1 MKAVILAGGLG
12 ERLRPLT
19 KIIPKPL
26 LPVGEQSVLEI
37 TLLAMKNHG
46 IKEISVAL
54 NYQSELFRAFLG
66 DGNRWGLTIYCSQE
80 QTPLGT
86 AGPLRLFA
94 ERLTEPF
101 IVMNGD
107 ILTSLD
113 FRSIMKSHV
122 DSGALLTVATKELSL
137 PLRYGIVDTKQ
148 GRIYSIREKPNL
160 YAEVVAGIYVCNPS
174 ILSIIPEGKTYSMID
189 VMKHLLDNQMLVHH
203 YPLHD
208 YWLDIGQMEDYERA
222 QELYAQG
229 IFSREEEKCK

>member
-26 LPVGEQSVLEI
+26 LPVGERSVLEI
-37 TLLAMKNHG
+37 TLLAMRDHG
-46 IKEISVAL
+46 IKEIFIAL
-54 NYQSELFRAFLG
+54 NYQSELFRAFLANG
-66 DGNRWGLTIYCSQE
+66 ERWGITIHCSQE

-86 AGPLRLFA
+86 AGPLRLFTKY
-94 ERLTEPF
+94 LTEPF

-113 FRSIMKSHV
+113 FQDIMNSHV
-122 DSGALLTVATKELSL
+122 QSQAALTVATKELAL
-137 PLRYGIVDTKQ
+137 PLRYGVVQT
-148 GRIYSIREKPNL
+148 RNEYIYGIQEKPNL

-174 ILSIIPEGKTYSMID
+174 VVSIIPEEIPYSMID
-189 VMKHLLDNQMLVHH
+189 VMKYLLNKNILVHH
-203 YPLHD
+203 YALRD

-229 IFSREEEKCK
+229 VFSNEKNTL

>member
-37 TLLAMKNHG
+37 TLLAMKNYG
-46 IKEISVAL
+46 VKEILIAL

-66 DGNRWGLTIYCSQE
+66 DGSRWELTISCSQE
-80 QTPLGT
+80 QAPLGT

-94 ERLTEPF
+94 DRLTEPF

-113 FRSIMKSHV
+113 FRDIMKNHI
-122 DSGALLTVATKELSL
+122 DSGAILTVATKGITL
-137 PLRYGIVDTKQ
+137 PLRYGIIDTEQ
-148 GRIYSIREKPNL
+148 GRICSVREKPNL

-174 ILSIIPEGKTYSMID
+174 VISVIPEGATYSMID
-189 VMKHLLDNQMLVHH
+189 VIKYLLDNQMLINH

-229 IFSREEEKCK
+229 IFSRENEIS